1 MTRLQHGAR
10 IGALTFLA
18 AILLGWLTAGTAIF
32 FDDGLRYI
40 GQAQGLARGS
50 VADGLLHAVDH
61 PMYPAAIALA
71 HRAVGGDS
79 PKAWQVAAQSAS
91 MLIGMLLVMPLYLV
105 ALELFGERAAWLGVL
120 LALLVPLTG
129 HVLADVLSEGTFLLF
144 WMWGLY
150 AAMRF
155 LRDGRFL
162 WLPPTIVCAGLAYL
176 SRPEGLLLPAALV
189 ATLLALPLLKTTRMN
204 WPRWWAAIA
213 FLVIGPLCIAGPY
226 IAAKG
231 GIGTKPAVRRLLGTE
246 ARSAPDAVERA
257 RPLDPDQSAARTYVE
272 AAKSVVGAVREAT
285 TTPLLLLSAYGLFV
299 AIRRSWSSR
308 GRSWLLLAIIGAAAV
323 LALIRLHATGG
334 YCSARHAMV
343 LSLPLILAAGAGLE
357 SLLTSLPIPS
367 TWLGLGPEEQFAAGP
382 IVWVAALGGF
392 VAWHASPLR
401 EPVNFAKAG
410 YKHAGEWVAKEVP
423 AGAKVVDVT
432 GLSLYYAGHPGYTF
446 ANLIEAPGDPDLRWV
461 VVRENHLKGPWTYCK
476 KLSGLVD
483 GATLR
488 ATFPPDPKPGQAKV
502 FIYEKPERIAATA
515 SPATR

>member
-1 MTRLQHGAR
+1 MTRMQHGAR

-18 AILLGWLTAGTAIF
+18 AVLLGWLTAGTAIF
-32 FDDGLRYI
+32 FDDGIRYI

-50 VADGLLHAVDH
+50 IADGLLRAVDH

-71 HRAVGGDS
+71 HRAVGIDTPRG
-79 PKAWQVAAQSAS
+79 WQVAAQSAS
-91 MLIGMLLVMPLYLV
+91 ILIGMLLVMPLYLV
-105 ALELFGERAAWLGVL
+105 ALELFGEKAAWLGVL

-144 WMWGLY
+144 WMWGLF
-150 AAMRF
+150 AALRF
-155 LRDGRFL
+155 LRDGRFF

-189 ATLLALPLLKTTRMN
+189 ATLLALPLLKSTRMN
-204 WPRWWAAIA
+204 WPRWWAAVA
-213 FLVIGPLCIAGPY
+213 FLVVGPLCIAGPY

-257 RPLDPDQSAARTYVE
+257 RPLDPGQSAARTYYE
-272 AAKSVVGAVREAT
+272 AARAVAGAIRDAT
-285 TTPLLLLSAYGLFV
+285 TTPLLLLAAYGLFV
-299 AIRRSWSSR
+299 SVRRSWGTR
-308 GRSWLLLAIIGAAAV
+308 GRSWLLLAIIAAAAV

-367 TWLGLGPEEQFAAGP
+367 TWLGLGPEERFAAGP
-382 IVWVAALGGF
+382 IVWVAAIGGF
-392 VAWHASPLR
+392 IAWYSAALT

-410 YKHAGEWVAKEVP
+410 YKDAGLWVADHVP
-423 AGAKVVDVT
+423 PGAKVVDVT

-461 VVRENHLKGPWTYCK
+461 VVRDNHLRGPWTYCK
-476 KLSGLVD
+476 RLSALVEGLTPV
-483 GATLR
+483 
-488 ATFPPDPKPGQAKV
+488 ATFPPDAKPGQAKV
-502 FIYEKPERIAATA
+502 HIFERPARVA
-515 SPATR
+515 SVDRTKG